1 MTRIKKGILTLVS
14 LSLVLIY
21 CLINDPSRDITLTLG
36 LYAGSSW
43 DVPNGES
50 YQVIDQAIK
59 KFEKKYPNVHV
70 EYKSGIIKDDYSSW
84 LANEITKGTIPDV
97 FMVLPD
103 DFNTLSSIGIL
114 KNLDR
119 LIKEERIDTSLFYQS
134 ALFAGNNGSQYAL
147 PYEINPTIMCINHD
161 LLTKEGIAIPSSNWT
176 IDDFY
181 KTVGYACLYKGY
193 GERVDAVPINE
204 LTVSI
209 FRATRPEKMFLTLQR
224 YGHKIEE
231 RYPGIYYVTE
241 YLPIPAQ
248 IIVTQELE
256 PGEHRSLKILS
267 NHAKKEDV
275 EEFLRKAEGMNTPR
289 DRQNVEAVLQVSVR
303 ANDELYR
310 EIRRDA
316 NMCDALRELM
326 KDDLEDARKL
336 GESEGKAMGEV
347 VGEAKIILKMNH
359 SGMSPENIASITG
372 KDLDEINAI
381 LEGKVSALL

>member
-1 MTRIKKGILTLVS
+1 MKNAPDKLQWHPAFCAAAGLEFHEDIERLELKPEYNLSKEPIRIDLLIIKEESDRRIKNEIGHIM
-14 LSLVLIY
+14 
-21 CLINDPSRDITLTLG
+21 
-36 LYAGSSW
+36 
-43 DVPNGES
+43 
-50 YQVIDQAIK
+50 
-59 KFEKKYPNVHV
+59 KKYNVI
-70 EYKSGIIKDDYSSW
+70 EYKSQED
-84 LANEITKGTIPDV
+84 
-97 FMVLPD
+97 
-103 DFNTLSSIGIL
+103 
-114 KNLDR
+114 
-119 LIKEERIDTSLFYQS
+119 
-134 ALFAGNNGSQYAL
+134 AL
-147 PYEINPTIMCINHD
+147 
-161 LLTKEGIAIPSSNWT
+161 T

-209 FRATRPEKMFLTLQR
+209 FRAKRPEKMFLTLQK
-224 YGHKIEE
+224 YGHKIKEK
-231 RYPGIYYVTE
+231 YSGIYYVTE
-241 YLPIPAQ
+241 RLPFPVQ

-256 PGEHRSLKILS
+256 PREHRSLRILS

-275 EEFLRKAEGMNTPR
+275 EEFLKEVEKMNTPR
-289 DRQNVEAVLQVSVR
+289 ERQNVEAVLQVSVK

-326 KDDLEDARKL
+326 KDDIEREVSAARKL
-336 GESEGKAMGEV
+336 GESEGEVRGKAMGEV

-381 LEGKVSALL
+381 LEGKVPVLG

>member
-1 MTRIKKGILTLVS
+1 MKNAPDKLQWHPAFCAAAGLEFHEDIERLELKPEYNLSKEPIRIDL
-14 LSLVLIY
+14 LIIKEGRTGQIKNEIGHIMRTY
-21 CLINDPSRDITLTLG
+21 N
-36 LYAGSSW
+36 
-43 DVPNGES
+43 
-50 YQVIDQAIK
+50 VI
-59 KFEKKYPNVHV
+59 
-70 EYKSGIIKDDYSSW
+70 EYKSPED
-84 LANEITKGTIPDV
+84 
-97 FMVLPD
+97 
-103 DFNTLSSIGIL
+103 
-114 KNLDR
+114 
-119 LIKEERIDTSLFYQS
+119 
-134 ALFAGNNGSQYAL
+134 AL
-147 PYEINPTIMCINHD
+147 
-161 LLTKEGIAIPSSNWT
+161 T

-181 KTVGYACLYKGY
+181 KTIGYACLYKGY
-193 GERVDAVPINE
+193 GEYVDAVPINE
-204 LTVSI
+204 LTISI
-209 FRATRPEKMFLTLQR
+209 FREARPEKMFLTLQR

-275 EEFLRKAEGMNTPR
+275 EEFLRKAEGMNTSR

-326 KDDLEDARKL
+326 KDDLEDARKM
-336 GESEGKAMGEV
+336 GEAKGKAEGKIM
-347 VGEAKIILKMNH
+347 GEAKIILKMNH

-381 LEGKVSALL
+381 LEGKVPALL

>member
-1 MTRIKKGILTLVS
+1 MKNAPDKLQWHPAFCAAAGLEFHEDIERLELKPEYNLSKGPIRIDLLIIKEESDRRIKNEIGHIMRT
-14 LSLVLIY
+14 Y
-21 CLINDPSRDITLTLG
+21 N
-36 LYAGSSW
+36 
-43 DVPNGES
+43 
-50 YQVIDQAIK
+50 VI
-59 KFEKKYPNVHV
+59 
-70 EYKSGIIKDDYSSW
+70 EYKSPED
-84 LANEITKGTIPDV
+84 
-97 FMVLPD
+97 
-103 DFNTLSSIGIL
+103 
-114 KNLDR
+114 
-119 LIKEERIDTSLFYQS
+119 
-134 ALFAGNNGSQYAL
+134 AL
-147 PYEINPTIMCINHD
+147 
-161 LLTKEGIAIPSSNWT
+161 T

-209 FRATRPEKMFLTLQR
+209 FRAKRPEKMFLTLQK
-224 YGHKIEE
+224 YGHKIKEK
-231 RYPGIYYVTE
+231 YSGIYYVTE
-241 YLPIPAQ
+241 RLPFPVQ

-256 PGEHRSLKILS
+256 PREHRSLRILS

-275 EEFLRKAEGMNTPR
+275 EEFLKEVEKMNTPR
-289 DRQNVEAVLQVSVR
+289 ERQNVEAVLQVSVK

-326 KDDLEDARKL
+326 KDDIEREGSAARKL
-336 GESEGKAMGEV
+336 GESEGEVRGKAMGEV

-381 LEGKVSALL
+381 LEGKVPVLG

>member
-1 MTRIKKGILTLVS
+1 MKNAPDKLQWHPAFCAAAGLEFHEDIERLELKPEYNLSKEPIRIDL
-14 LSLVLIY
+14 LIIKEGRTGQIKNEIGHIMRTY
-21 CLINDPSRDITLTLG
+21 N
-36 LYAGSSW
+36 
-43 DVPNGES
+43 
-50 YQVIDQAIK
+50 VI
-59 KFEKKYPNVHV
+59 
-70 EYKSGIIKDDYSSW
+70 EYKSPED
-84 LANEITKGTIPDV
+84 
-97 FMVLPD
+97 
-103 DFNTLSSIGIL
+103 
-114 KNLDR
+114 
-119 LIKEERIDTSLFYQS
+119 
-134 ALFAGNNGSQYAL
+134 AL
-147 PYEINPTIMCINHD
+147 
-161 LLTKEGIAIPSSNWT
+161 T

-181 KTVGYACLYKGY
+181 KTIGYACLYKGY
-193 GERVDAVPINE
+193 GEYVDAVPINE
-204 LTVSI
+204 LTISI
-209 FRATRPEKMFLTLQR
+209 FREARPEKMFLTLQR

-326 KDDLEDARKL
+326 KDDLEDARKM
-336 GESEGKAMGEV
+336 GEAKGKAEGKIM
-347 VGEAKIILKMNH
+347 GEAKIILKMNH

-372 KDLDEINAI
+372 KELDEINAI
-381 LEGKVSALL
+381 LEGKVPVAL

>member
-1 MTRIKKGILTLVS
+1 MKNAPDKLQWHPAFCAAAGLEFHEDIERLELKPEYNLSKEPIRIDLLIIKEESDRRIKNEIGHIM
-14 LSLVLIY
+14 
-21 CLINDPSRDITLTLG
+21 
-36 LYAGSSW
+36 
-43 DVPNGES
+43 
-50 YQVIDQAIK
+50 
-59 KFEKKYPNVHV
+59 KKYNVI
-70 EYKSGIIKDDYSSW
+70 EYKSTED
-84 LANEITKGTIPDV
+84 
-97 FMVLPD
+97 
-103 DFNTLSSIGIL
+103 
-114 KNLDR
+114 
-119 LIKEERIDTSLFYQS
+119 
-134 ALFAGNNGSQYAL
+134 AL
-147 PYEINPTIMCINHD
+147 
-161 LLTKEGIAIPSSNWT
+161 T

-209 FRATRPEKMFLTLQR
+209 FRAKRPEKMFLTLQK
-224 YGHKIEE
+224 YGHKIKEK
-231 RYPGIYYVTE
+231 YSGIYYVTE
-241 YLPIPAQ
+241 RLPFPVQ

-256 PGEHRSLKILS
+256 PREHRSLRILS

-275 EEFLRKAEGMNTPR
+275 EEFLKEVEKMNTPR
-289 DRQNVEAVLQVSVR
+289 ERQNVEAVLQVSVK

-326 KDDLEDARKL
+326 KDDIEREVSAARKL
-336 GESEGKAMGEV
+336 GESEGEVRGKAMGEV

-381 LEGKVSALL
+381 LEGKVPVLG

>member
-1 MTRIKKGILTLVS
+1 LKNAPDKLQWHPAFCAAAGLEFHEDIERLELKPEYNLSKGPIRIDLLIIKEESDRRIKNEIGHIMRT
-14 LSLVLIY
+14 Y
-21 CLINDPSRDITLTLG
+21 N
-36 LYAGSSW
+36 
-43 DVPNGES
+43 
-50 YQVIDQAIK
+50 VI
-59 KFEKKYPNVHV
+59 
-70 EYKSGIIKDDYSSW
+70 EYKSPED
-84 LANEITKGTIPDV
+84 
-97 FMVLPD
+97 
-103 DFNTLSSIGIL
+103 
-114 KNLDR
+114 
-119 LIKEERIDTSLFYQS
+119 
-134 ALFAGNNGSQYAL
+134 AL
-147 PYEINPTIMCINHD
+147 
-161 LLTKEGIAIPSSNWT
+161 T

-209 FRATRPEKMFLTLQR
+209 FRAKRPEKMFLTLQK
-224 YGHKIEE
+224 YGHKIKEK
-231 RYPGIYYVTE
+231 YSGIYYVTE
-241 YLPIPAQ
+241 RLPFPVQ

-256 PGEHRSLKILS
+256 PREHRSLRILS

-275 EEFLRKAEGMNTPR
+275 EEFLKEVEKMNTPR
-289 DRQNVEAVLQVSVR
+289 ERQNVEAVLQVSVK

-326 KDDLEDARKL
+326 KDDIEREVSAARKL
-336 GESEGKAMGEV
+336 GESEGEVRGKAMGEV

-381 LEGKVSALL
+381 LEGKVPVLG